1 MPMSTS
7 SNISLDENDSFFEFK
22 YPQDSRFR
30 LRTTHWKIS
39 DKDLTDA
46 GPSNVNINLDE
57 KFGNVKKCQNTI
69 YEDKLVFQCEECN
82 RNFKNEKGL
91 KIHRTRIHGL
101 MGQSFLCESFSS
113 KIDKTRR
120 KNETIHQS
128 LPTSMDYE
136 KQSGSQDSQPDG
148 SQRLRCTLCPG
159 KSFKDNNTLKIHVD
173 KYHVDN
179 NLSTFSTSSSTD
191 SITKLLINLK
201 LQLPTIRRIPKAC
214 RHLAADKLSS
224 IINNCLSTKSVSSFE
239 NLLLFSYRAFNVAE
253 KSDKSLNKHIK
264 ENLSNFEVPQ
274 IRTGSKKRTNL
285 SLAKKVEAKVAD
297 FDIRGAVK
305 LLSSDDSLASFNEDV
320 AEELK
325 KKKHPSPSRELFF
338 PDPFKP
344 GDISLIVNE
353 QNVRE
358 AINSFP
364 AGSSPGLD
372 GMRPQYL
379 KDIISLSAGE
389 AGQKALRA
397 LTKLCNFLLSGQL
410 PSEICHLLYGASLCA
425 LNKKDGGI
433 RPIAI
438 GNCLRRLTSKLAC
451 FQSRNIVNSYL
462 SPHQLGVATKLG
474 CEAAIHT
481 TRTFVN
487 NDQNRGKVLLKLDF
501 KNAFNSVER
510 DCILKEVQCHTPLLY
525 PYLYQC
531 YRNPSTLFFGNHL
544 ISSSVG
550 AQQGD
555 PCGPMIFSLAIQ
567 PIILSLDSQ
576 MNIWYLDDGT
586 LADYPEVVLSDFKKV
601 INLSQE
607 IGLELNFNKCEIFC
621 CSRDTDLKVI
631 KEFQNLAPG
640 IKICDRESL
649 SLLGSPIFDQG
660 FKNTVEKTI
669 ITVENLLNKA
679 ELLNRHVAYTLIK
692 NCLFIPKFNF
702 LLRTTPFWKFSNYVS
717 SIDSSLKS
725 CLERILN
732 LRLTDLQ
739 WRQSTLPIR
748 FGGLGIRRISD
759 ICLPA
764 FLSSINGVKKLV
776 SLLLNSKDNELNIH
790 HYDEALAAWGVA
802 NENEIPTIPQFQKNW
817 DNINI
822 KGIIANDLIFNSP
835 RDLARFKALQCRE
848 SGSWLH
854 AIPSPN
860 IGTLLD
866 NTSFQVCIGLR
877 LGCNLC
883 TPHICKCNAKVDEIG
898 THGLSCFKSSGRFS
912 RHTEINSIIN
922 RSLTSIHV
930 NSTLE
935 PNGLSR
941 DDGKRPDG
949 MTLVP
954 WIKGQ
959 PLVWDVTVVDT
970 LADSYVLKSSE
981 VSGFAAEMACKRK
994 HSKYS
999 SIISSNYVFKG
1010 LAFETLGPWCKEA
1023 IDFINV
1029 IGDRLIAES
1038 GDSKSKKFLFERISL
1053 AIQRGNAASIRGTF
1067 PDSAILSEIFVL

>member
-69 YEDKLVFQCEECN
+69 YEEKLVFQCEECN

-128 LPTSMDYE
+128 IPTSMDYE

-159 KSFKDNNTLKIHVD
+159 KSFKDNNRLKIHVD

-201 LQLPTIRRIPKAC
+201 LQLPTIRRILKAC

-224 IINNCLSTKSVSSFE
+224 IINNCLSTKSLSSFE

-325 KKKHPSPSRELFF
+325 KKHPSPSRELFF

-372 GMRPQYL
+372 DMRPQYL

-487 NDQNRGKVLLKLDF
+487 NDENRGKVLLKLDF

-621 CSRDTDLKVI
+621 CSGDTDLKVI

-679 ELLNRHVAYTLIK
+679 ELLNRHVTYTLIK

-702 LLRTTPFWKFSNYVS
+702 LLRTTPFWKFSNYVN

-802 NENEIPTIPQFQKNW
+802 NENEIPTIP
-817 DNINI
+817 
-822 KGIIANDLIFNSP
+822 
-835 RDLARFKALQCRE
+835 
-848 SGSWLH
+848 
-854 AIPSPN
+854 
-860 IGTLLD
+860 
-866 NTSFQVCIGLR
+866 
-877 LGCNLC
+877 
-883 TPHICKCNAKVDEIG
+883 
-898 THGLSCFKSSGRFS
+898 
-912 RHTEINSIIN
+912 
-922 RSLTSIHV
+922 
-930 NSTLE
+930 
-935 PNGLSR
+935 
-941 DDGKRPDG
+941 
-949 MTLVP
+949 
-954 WIKGQ
+954 
-959 PLVWDVTVVDT
+959 
-970 LADSYVLKSSE
+970 
-981 VSGFAAEMACKRK
+981 
-994 HSKYS
+994 
-999 SIISSNYVFKG
+999 
-1010 LAFETLGPWCKEA
+1010 
-1023 IDFINV
+1023 
-1029 IGDRLIAES
+1029 
-1038 GDSKSKKFLFERISL
+1038 
-1053 AIQRGNAASIRGTF
+1053 
-1067 PDSAILSEIFVL
+1067 

>member
-57 KFGNVKKCQNTI
+57 KFGNVKKCHNKI

-113 KIDKTRR
+113 KIDKTR
-120 KNETIHQS
+120 KNEKIHQTP
-128 LPTSMDYE
+128 PTSMDYE
-136 KQSGSQDSQPDG
+136 KQSGSEDSQPDG

-159 KSFKDNNTLKIHVD
+159 KSFKDNNRLKIHVD

-179 NLSTFSTSSSTD
+179 NLSTSSTSSSTD

-224 IINNCLSTKSVSSFE
+224 IINNCLSTKSLSSFE

-264 ENLSNFEVPQ
+264 ENLSNFEEPQ
-274 IRTGSKKRTNL
+274 IRTASKKRTNL

-325 KKKHPSPSRELFF
+325 KKHPSPSRELFF
-338 PDPFKP
+338 PDPSKP

-353 QNVRE
+353 QNVRK

-364 AGSSPGLD
+364 AGSSPGL

-425 LNKKDGGI
+425 LNKKDGGL

-462 SPHQLGVATKLG
+462 SPHQLGVATKPG

-621 CSRDTDLKVI
+621 CSEDTDLKVI

-702 LLRTTPFWKFSNYVS
+702 LLRTTPFWKFSNYVN

-776 SLLLNSKDNELNIH
+776 SLLLNSKDNELNIP

-822 KGIIANDLIFNSP
+822 KGIIANNLIFNSP

-935 PNGLSR
+935 PVESC

-981 VSGFAAEMACKRK
+981 ASGSAAEMACKRK

-1029 IGDRLIAES
+1029 IGNRLIAES

-1067 PDSAILSEIFVL
+1067 PDSALLSEIFAL

>member
-1 MPMSTS
+1 MSTS

-91 KIHRTRIHGL
+91 KIHRL

-159 KSFKDNNTLKIHVD
+159 KSFKDNNRLKIHVD

-224 IINNCLSTKSVSSFE
+224 IINNCLSTKSLSSFE

-285 SLAKKVEAKVAD
+285 SLAKKVEAKVVD

-320 AEELK
+320 AEEL

-462 SPHQLGVATKLG
+462 SPHQLGVTTKLG

-567 PIILSLDSQ
+567 PMILSLDSQ

-621 CSRDTDLKVI
+621 CSGDTDLKVI

-669 ITVENLLNKA
+669 ITVENLLNKV

-702 LLRTTPFWKFSNYVS
+702 LLRTTPFWKFSNYVN

-860 IGTLLD
+860 TGTLLD

-898 THGLSCFKSSGRFS
+898 THGLSCFKSNGRFS
-912 RHTEINSIIN
+912 RHTS
-922 RSLTSIHV
+922 SIHV

-981 VSGFAAEMACKRK
+981 VSGSAAEMACKRK

-1029 IGDRLIAES
+1029 IGNRLIAES

-1053 AIQRGNAASIRGTF
+1053 AIQRGNAASIGALFQIPQYYRKFLYYKTKMF
-1067 PDSAILSEIFVL
+1067 M